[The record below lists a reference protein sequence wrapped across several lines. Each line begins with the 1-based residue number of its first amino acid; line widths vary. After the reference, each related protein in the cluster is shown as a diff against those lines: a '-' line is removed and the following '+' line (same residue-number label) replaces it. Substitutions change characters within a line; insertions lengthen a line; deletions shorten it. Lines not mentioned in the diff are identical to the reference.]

1 MDVSTSSPPPTRPG
15 EVAARFGVLG
25 LTSFGGPTAHLGYF
39 REEFVHRRRWLGD
52 PAYADV
58 VAISQFLPGAGSS
71 QVGMALGYHRGGWL
85 GMLAAWLTFTLPSAL
100 ILLVFGLT
108 LAGAD
113 AATIAEAGWIQG
125 LLAVAV
131 AVVFHAVAGMA
142 RTLAGTPPT
151 ATIAVAAALTA
162 LSVPAQFTHLAIIL
176 AAGVLG
182 ALLFRKRDDAD
193 ADDGQPDGIRP
204 VSGRAAALALGL
216 FVIMLVGLWVG
227 ARTVGG
233 YFFTR
238 AAAYFETGSLVFG
251 GGHVVMPLLQ
261 NYAVEGGWMNQETF
275 LAGYS
280 AAQAV
285 PGPMFTFAT
294 YLGAVDGGVAGA
306 LLATVAIFSPSTLL
320 MIAGL
325 HFWGRWRHLP
335 WLRAAFTGVNAAVV
349 GLLLAAFWDPVLP
362 HGVTGV
368 ASLTIAALCWLLL
381 AMWKLP
387 AWAVALFGAVAGFLL
402 L

>member
-1 MDVSTSSPPPTRPG
+1 
-15 EVAARFGVLG
+15 
-25 LTSFGGPTAHLGYF
+25 
-39 REEFVHRRRWLGD
+39 
-52 PAYADV
+52 
-58 VAISQFLPGAGSS
+58 
-71 QVGMALGYHRGGWL
+71 MALGYHRGGWL

-100 ILLVFGLT
+100 ILLIFGLA
-108 LAGAD
+108 LADAD
-113 AATIAEAGWIQG
+113 AAAVAEAGWIQG

-142 RTLAGTPPT
+142 RTLADTPRT
-151 ATIAVAAALTA
+151 ATIAVAAALTV

-176 AAGVLG
+176 AAGALG
-182 ALLFRKRDDAD
+182 ALLFRKHDDAD
-193 ADDGQPDGIRP
+193 PENGRPDGVRP
-204 VSGRAAALALGL
+204 VSGRAAALALSL
-216 FVIMLVGLWVG
+216 FVVLLVGLWVG

-233 YFFTR
+233 YVFTR

-261 NYAVEGGWMNQETF
+261 NYAVEGEWMSQETF

-306 LLATVAIFSPSTLL
+306 LLATVAIFSPSALL
-320 MIAGL
+320 MVAGL

-349 GLLLAAFWDPVLP
+349 GLLLAAFWDPVLA

-368 ASLTIAALCWLLL
+368 ASLTVAALCWLLL

-387 AWAVALFGAVAGFLL
+387 AWAVALFGAAAGFLL